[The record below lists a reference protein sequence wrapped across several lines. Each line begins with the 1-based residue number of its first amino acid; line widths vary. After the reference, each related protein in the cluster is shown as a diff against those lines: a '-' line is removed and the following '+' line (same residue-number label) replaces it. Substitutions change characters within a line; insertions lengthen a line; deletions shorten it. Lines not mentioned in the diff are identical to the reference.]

1 MRQLEPAGYIGITAR
16 FNMFRKITHYL
27 YSLPFFSKWLKKGG
41 IEEAETILSARMTNN
56 RLHALDGHG
65 HRQCYMDK
73 LREVVHEQEPIEN
86 NKERWFGSPD
96 QLSPDSPAPI
106 ETSGSHGKARRT
118 STRLSQARITST
130 RLQAYQDSVA
140 GRSAHG
146 EARAIDE
153 IDSSHDEI

>member
-1 MRQLEPAGYIGITAR
+1 
-16 FNMFRKITHYL
+16 MFKKIAHYL
-27 YSLPFFSKWLKKGG
+27 HSMPFFSKWLKKGG
-41 IEEAETILSARMTNN
+41 VEEADTIVSARMTNN

-73 LREVVHEQEPIEN
+73 LREVVHEQEPIES
-86 NKERWFGSPD
+86 NKERWFGHPD
-96 QLSPDSPAPI
+96 HVNPEGPASI
-106 ETSGSHGKARRT
+106 ETSGSHGKARRS

-153 IDSSHDEI
+153 IDSSQDEI